1 MHANTNTSS
10 PTEPPRTDH
19 RFACAG
25 CDALTAL
32 SGCATIR
39 LPQGYAFVCHYCAGR
54 AAMTPKFKR
63 QIELAALSGITLA
76 ESARVYGRFG
86 QDVPTTPE
94 EADAALGLPPGTVAA
109 FFGGA

>member
-1 MHANTNTSS
+1 MHANNTTRSS
-10 PTEPPRTDH
+10 DEPPRTDH

-25 CDALTAL
+25 CDALTAQ

-39 LPQGYAFVCHYCAGR
+39 LSRGYAFVCHYCAGR
-54 AAMTPKFKR
+54 AAMSPKFKR
-63 QIELAALSGITLA
+63 QIEIAALSGITLA
-76 ESARVYGRFG
+76 ESARIYAQFG

-109 FFGGA
+109 LFGGA